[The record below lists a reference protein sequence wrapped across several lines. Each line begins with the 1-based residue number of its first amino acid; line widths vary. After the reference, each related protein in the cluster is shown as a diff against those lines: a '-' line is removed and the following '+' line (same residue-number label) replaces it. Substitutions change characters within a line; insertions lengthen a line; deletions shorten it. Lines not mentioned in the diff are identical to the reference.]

1 MIVWGLRSQIN
12 NTYCSSFRFEN
23 NWEIHWSFTLTITFV
38 SNETDWRKWFSTC
51 NFARYLDTSK
61 TCLQA
66 KALQDCFRLL
76 PKGRQE
82 TQIQALC
89 GSQNEENK
97 KQREENIVAQFFL
110 PNLGYSLLEE
120 WMKCGERNWTFYTPW
135 SPSTWKQKVGY
146 GGFPLT
152 CVLHISYLNI
162 GETPSVTTS
171 TKIKVV
177 SGFYF

>member
-97 KQREENIVAQFFL
+97 KQREGEYSCSVL
-110 PNLGYSLLEE
+110 SPKLGLFSLGGVNEMWRKKLDILHSMKSLHMETKGGIWRFSSNMCASYFLLEY
-120 WMKCGERNWTFYTPW
+120 WGNP
-135 SPSTWKQKVGY
+135 
-146 GGFPLT
+146 
-152 CVLHISYLNI
+152 
-162 GETPSVTTS
+162 
-171 TKIKVV
+171 
-177 SGFYF
+177 